1 MAESTTII
9 AFDVHAA
16 SVVAGVLVPG
26 QAAAAVHQ
34 LSPEM
39 SAIRRFVERVMREAG
54 PVRCYYEAGPT
65 GFGLQR
71 YLTSQGIACEIIA
84 PSLIPKRGAD
94 RVKTDRRDAARLA
107 VLARA
112 GALTIVHV
120 PTDQEEAARDLLRCR
135 EALVTDLLRVRHR
148 LKKFLLRHGRHFT
161 DTRSWSKRH
170 YAWIRQQTWASPV
183 LAQTYQAYLRAVDDI
198 EAQLA
203 VVNADVR
210 ALLNCEPLRTR
221 VIPLRCFRGVDDLTA
236 LTIAAELGDPRR
248 FPTAR
253 SIMAYVGLVPSEFSS
268 GERRQ
273 RGSITKTGNAHVR
286 RVLIEAAWHYRLRP
300 ARGPALEARQR
311 GAAAEVVRHAWAAQH
326 RLHGKY
332 RRLLARG
339 KSSPA
344 VTTAIARELIGFL
357 WAALRSDL
365 IGRTN
370 GESSIDVMRE
380 ASMA

>member
-16 SVVAGVLVPG
+16 SVVAGVLLPG
-26 QAAAAVHQ
+26 HTAAALHH
-34 LSPEM
+34 LSPEVG
-39 SAIRRFVERVMREAG
+39 AIRRFVERVRREARS
-54 PVRCYYEAGPT
+54 VRCYYEAGPT
-65 GFGLQR
+65 GFGLYR
-71 YLTSQGIACEIIA
+71 HLTEHGIACEVIA
-84 PSLIPKRGAD
+84 PSRIPKRGAD

-112 GALTIVHV
+112 GALTAVHV

-135 EALVTDLLRVRHR
+135 EALVTDLLRARHR
-148 LKKFLLRHGRHFT
+148 LKKFLLRQGRRFT
-161 DTRSWSKRH
+161 ETRSWSKRH
-170 YAWIRQQTWASPV
+170 YGWIRQQTWSSPIA
-183 LAQTYQAYLRAVDDI
+183 AQTHQAYLRAVDDI
-198 EAQLA
+198 DAQLT
-203 VVNADVR
+203 VVNAEVR
-210 ALLNCEPLRTR
+210 ALLECEPLRTR
-221 VIPLRCFRGVDDLTA
+221 AMPLRCFRGVDDLTA
-236 LTIAAELGDPRR
+236 LTIASELGDPNR

-273 RGSITKTGNAHVR
+273 RGAITKTGNAHVR

-311 GAAAEVVRHAWAAQH
+311 GAAPEVVRHAWTAPH

-339 KSSPA
+339 KSSPL

-365 IGRTN
+365 IGRAN
-370 GESSIDVMRE
+370 GEPSIDGMRQ
-380 ASMA
+380 ATMA